1 VPIGESR
8 ATKRLIL
15 VKSRVRWE
23 LLDPTGLPNTPLVN
37 ASLLGETVT
46 TMRPGHEPGA
56 AFLTAPRPSG
66 QQSTARYVL
75 AIRARKIN
83 TSFLIWYFFLNTAQD
98 PLITSLRPFLTPR
111 SHAPSRKAA
120 ARQRLTRVPAAR
132 RLPEW
137 RRGCGKNGG
146 ESAARTEADHE
157 VTLVIPRMWSSMRP
171 PPARRSAAP
180 RRS

>member
-1 VPIGESR
+1 MPRRVLLCGCAAVGWDSRRPACAGPRPSDWNWSWMCVCRGCRR
-8 ATKRLIL
+8 AT
-15 VKSRVRWE
+15 SRGRARW
-23 LLDPTGLPNTPLVN
+23 
-37 ASLLGETVT
+37 
-46 TMRPGHEPGA
+46 GA

-75 AIRARKIN
+75 AIPARKIN